1 MKAIILTTT
10 LLLFTTSLTAQTKE
24 YTKLYGLYNKGKST
38 KLLSKANKVKEK
50 YSRNAMP
57 YYFIALANYSLYKQ
71 SRINSNLSKAIR
83 NLKKAK
89 GYDSDNT
96 YWKQLE
102 KEFIP
107 LQAIVQHKATYYS
120 TNNKKKALKLCES
133 YHSIYQDSLPEHKGL
148 LTKVPLHN
156 TLASTKSKTP
166 HFNSGSKRDSI
177 RYFADICIGTPYKW
191 AGESLQGFDCSGFV
205 KYLYGKVGIKL
216 PHNANKISYLG
227 KEVSERNAQTGDV
240 VLFGSKSKKGHH
252 ASHAGVIYENNGEI
266 KVVHSISKGVHITT
280 DYNAYWKQRVIFIK
294 NIIDYPEN
302 NELTQA
308 KKRD

>member
-1 MKAIILTTT
+1 MKAVILTTT

-38 KLLSKANKVKEK
+38 KLLSKANKVKDK
-50 YSRNAMP
+50 NTRDAMP
-57 YYFIALANYSLYKQ
+57 YYFIALANYSLYKE
-71 SRINSNLSKAIR
+71 SRINSNLSEAIR
-83 NLKKAK
+83 NFKKAK
-89 GYDSDNT
+89 GYDSENT

-102 KEFIP
+102 TEFTP
-107 LQAIVQHKATYYS
+107 LQATVQHKAAYYS

-133 YHSIYQDSLPEHKGL
+133 YHSIYQDSLAEHKGL
-148 LTKVPLHN
+148 VTKAPCIIPLH
-156 TLASTKSKTP
+156 TP

-280 DYNAYWKQRVIFIK
+280 DYNVYWKQRVIFIK
-294 NIIDYPEN
+294 NIIDYPAN

-308 KKRD
+308 KKLE